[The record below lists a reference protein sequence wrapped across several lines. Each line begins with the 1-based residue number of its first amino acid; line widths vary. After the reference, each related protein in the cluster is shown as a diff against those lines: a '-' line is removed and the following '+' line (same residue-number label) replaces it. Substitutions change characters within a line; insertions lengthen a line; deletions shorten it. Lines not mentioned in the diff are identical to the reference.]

1 MPNRSARPPRIAAV
15 HVCGGPAKRPDQ
27 NDGRGRLL
35 NWIVEKVSFEAGWGR
50 LDALLLPA
58 GFFRLELALGPL
70 DSLARAR
77 AIEGSAIAFECRKAA
92 ERLARSCG
100 ALLVLGIDTRRAA
113 KGFSGD
119 QFMAAWRG
127 DAIVG
132 SARKVFPSARD
143 TAPSKKRPYLL
154 FAADADDP
162 ARTVDLP
169 SGGRALLL
177 VCYDAFLFSEIA
189 RGPTL
194 RRASMRWVADNKD
207 VGRRTA
213 SAERDGMIERF
224 EALVQ
229 RDGMIE
235 RFEALVRRENP
246 TVGLIAVHGFEQPGR
261 DTRWQRHGIA
271 SASSALGG
279 GLAVGAAH
287 YQEWLPDPD
296 DLEQS
301 TLASA
306 GVGSEHL
313 LQGLHRKSR
322 KLAAKDAL
330 YVEVPGSPGL
340 RAVVRLFQ
348 APAIRGE

>member
-1 MPNRSARPPRIAAV
+1 MPNRNARPPRIAAV
-15 HVCGGPAKRPDQ
+15 HVWGGPAQRPDQ

-70 DSLARAR
+70 DNLARAR
-77 AIEGSAIAFECRKAA
+77 AIEGSEIAFECRKAA

-100 ALLVLGIDTRRAA
+100 ALLIIGIDTRRAA
-113 KGFSGD
+113 KGFLGD
-119 QFMAAWRG
+119 QFMAAWLG

-132 SARKVFPSARD
+132 SARKMFPSARD
-143 TAPSKKRPYLL
+143 TAPGKKHPYLL
-154 FAADADDP
+154 FAADADDI
-162 ARTVDLP
+162 ARIVDLP

-189 RGPTL
+189 RGPTS
-194 RRASMRWVADNKD
+194 RRASMLWVADGPEG
-207 VGRRTA
+207 GRRTVA
-213 SAERDGMIERF
+213 AERDGMVERF
-224 EALVQ
+224 EALV
-229 RDGMIE
+229 G
-235 RFEALVRRENP
+235 REKP
-246 TVGLIAVHGFEQPGR
+246 TVALIAVHGFEQPGR

-271 SASSALGG
+271 SASAALGG

-287 YQEWLPDPD
+287 YQEWLPDAD
-296 DLEQS
+296 DLKQS

-306 GVGSEHL
+306 GVGSGHL
-313 LQGLHRKSR
+313 LQGLHRTSR
-322 KLAAKDAL
+322 KLTAKDAL

-340 RAVVRLFQ
+340 CAVVRLFQ
-348 APAIRGE
+348 GVAVRGE

>member
-1 MPNRSARPPRIAAV
+1 MSHRSPRPPRIAAV
-15 HVCGGPAKRPDQ
+15 HVRGGPAKRPDQ
-27 NDGRGRLL
+27 NEGRGRLL

-58 GFFRLELALGPL
+58 GFFRLEVALGPL
-70 DSLARAR
+70 DSMARAQ

-132 SARKVFPSARD
+132 SARKVFPSAKD
-143 TAPSKKRPYLL
+143 TAPAKKWPYLL
-154 FAADADDP
+154 FAADADDM
-162 ARTVDLP
+162 ARIVDLP

-189 RGPTL
+189 RGPTS
-194 RRASMRWVADNKD
+194 RRASMRWVADGQEH
-207 VGRRTA
+207 GRRTV
-213 SAERDGMIERF
+213 SAERNGMIEKF
-224 EALVQ
+224 EALV
-229 RDGMIE
+229 G
-235 RFEALVRRENP
+235 REKT
-246 TVGLIAVHGFEQPGR
+246 TVALIAVHGFEQPGR

-287 YQEWLPDPD
+287 YQEWLPDAD
-296 DLEQS
+296 ELDQS

-306 GVGSEHL
+306 GVGSGHL
-313 LQGLHRKSR
+313 LQGLHRTAH

-330 YVEVPGSPGL
+330 YVEVPGSPDL
-340 RAVVRLFQ
+340 CAVVRLFQ
-348 APAIRGE
+348 GRAVRGD